1 MGYIDK
7 LDATSQYGGTVIEE
21 KRRGKGFSNFVGL
34 RCGLPVFDGGQEVVI
49 RPTTGEV
56 VGYSGSVQIG
66 FDKGGAS
73 SEFYRRV
80 VNNFSEHSERLLKE
94 GCWQNFLADIGSAG
108 LKSAVL
114 AGAAGG
120 LLEWFD
126 YSPETSL
133 TGAAAG
139 MAVGGLSLVRKRWRR
154 RKKIKELSGALSRM
168 DKIDISVNLL
178 APDSLIDRNMQ
189 TGSADNRQASSVY
202 FIGEVPVDQQ
212 QRFDSF
218 WDQADEILEEY
229 GFTEWQG
236 YRAAG
241 MPELIRRILEDV
253 HTSSDFYDNHREKV
267 GSAIL
272 GFARRRSDAI
282 KSIEKYQKELKTTN
296 EVRELRQEHRV
307 RLSSLENLD
316 KLATVQIKQIDQ
328 ECTEAFRELI
338 ENIKEIGA
346 EAKKDFMEAKKESIQ
361 DLLVSI
367 YGGKS
372 SLQGYFWGELSRAL
386 AENSIDPSDEVVT
399 EPAQFIVDI
408 SGMKLGY
415 NDKIPPKHRV
425 EMLYEAF
432 YGLYSGRYVGML
444 SPEEFIDKLSKD
456 GVWSPLRRY
465 RLGKL

>member
-21 KRRGKGFSNFVGL
+21 KRRGKGFGNFVGF
-34 RCGLPVFDGGQEVVI
+34 RCGLPIFDGGREAVI

-73 SEFYRRV
+73 SGFYRRV

-139 MAVGGLSLVRKRWRR
+139 VAVGGLSLVRKRWRR

-168 DKIDISVNLL
+168 DKINISVNLL
-178 APDSLIDRNMQ
+178 APDSLI
-189 TGSADNRQASSVY
+189 GSSVGDRQAYS
-202 FIGEVPVDQQ
+202 IGEVPVDQQ

-218 WDQADEILEEY
+218 WDQADKILGEY

-236 YRAAG
+236 YRTAG

-253 HTSSDFYDNHREKV
+253 HNDCDLYDNHREKV
-267 GSAIL
+267 GPAIL

-282 KSIEKYQKELKTTN
+282 KSIEKYQKKLKTTN
-296 EVRELRQEHRV
+296 EARELRQEHRV
-307 RLSSLENLD
+307 RLSGLENLD

-372 SLQGYFWGELSRAL
+372 SLQGYFWGELSRVL

-432 YGLYSGRYVGML
+432 YGLYSERYVGML